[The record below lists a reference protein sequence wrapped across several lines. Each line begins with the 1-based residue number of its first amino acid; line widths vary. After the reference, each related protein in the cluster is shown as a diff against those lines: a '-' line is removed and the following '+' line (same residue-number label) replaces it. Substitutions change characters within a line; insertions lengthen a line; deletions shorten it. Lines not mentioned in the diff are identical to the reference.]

1 MENKIVYQNI
11 LRTIM
16 YYDEPAVLDFFIN
29 QLSDTKKCH
38 PNFEVFCFHIANKE
52 KANKCIEYMLD
63 NGYSTPALDEYT
75 DRKDKLKVIKAEQK
89 AASSFPKSNQRRK
102 GGEIN
107 DKNKYAYQNIIR
119 TIISEDRADVLDFM
133 LLHHSECEQSFSVFE
148 YSAFSEATRKLSKK
162 CAKLLIDIG
171 YDTSFVYREAVR
183 LSKWEMMEFYQEQK
197 VPFPKVVEG
206 ESTLLHEAASS
217 YPYFFEKML
226 KLNEEKLHIDINHLN
241 EDGQTLGF
249 EAAYFG
255 KKENLIAAIKAG
267 LDISIKDEKEQT
279 LLDRLKA
286 APFFSYSTELNIK
299 EAVLVAAGLMKDTPK
314 QTISLSEDENYLS
327 QTERYELE
335 IATKR
340 TGPKTESV
348 GHKNKRIIDAKQMD
362 IEEEKPVRISRD
374 NRKGHQPR
382 RGGRGCRF

>member
-1 MENKIVYQNI
+1 
-11 LRTIM
+11 
-16 YYDEPAVLDFFIN
+16 
-29 QLSDTKKCH
+29 
-38 PNFEVFCFHIANKE
+38 
-52 KANKCIEYMLD
+52 
-63 NGYSTPALDEYT
+63 
-75 DRKDKLKVIKAEQK
+75 
-89 AASSFPKSNQRRK
+89 
-102 GGEIN
+102 
-107 DKNKYAYQNIIR
+107 
-119 TIISEDRADVLDFM
+119 
-133 LLHHSECEQSFSVFE
+133 
-148 YSAFSEATRKLSKK
+148 
-162 CAKLLIDIG
+162 
-171 YDTSFVYREAVR
+171 
-183 LSKWEMMEFYQEQK
+183 
-197 VPFPKVVEG
+197 
-206 ESTLLHEAASS
+206 
-217 YPYFFEKML
+217 ML

-241 EDGQTLGF
+241 ENGQTLGF

-267 LDISIKDEKEQT
+267 LDISIKDEKGQT

-299 EAVLVAAGLMKDTPK
+299 EAVLVAAGLKKDTPK

-362 IEEEKPVRISRD
+362 IEEKKPVRISRD